1 MTPER
6 NPPKRTTDSGAADA
20 ELARLGQLAQ
30 QQAKRV
36 LDKLP
41 LLGPVTWLM
50 MQQSAT
56 RHTLLSDLEWR
67 VLPALVLDQAKLYM
81 QGASPVAFVS
91 WAKLSEAV
99 AERYRQAPHHLT
111 PADWKSG
118 DQLWIIDVM
127 APFGALREVVADVK
141 EKVLP
146 GQTLRQLVP
155 LPGEPVQIVTW

>member
-1 MTPER
+1 MTQER
-6 NPPKRTTDSGAADA
+6 KIPKAANGSDATEA
-20 ELARLGQLAQ
+20 ELTRLGQLAQ

-56 RHTLLSDLEWR
+56 RHTLLSELEWR
-67 VLPALVLDQAKLYM
+67 VLPPLVLDQAKLYM

-91 WAKLSEAV
+91 WARLSKAAV
-99 AERYRQAPHHLT
+99 DRYRQAPHHLA

-118 DQLWIIDVM
+118 DQLWIIDAVV
-127 APFGALREVVADVK
+127 PFGAAREVIADVK

-146 GQTLRQLVP
+146 GQTLHQLVP